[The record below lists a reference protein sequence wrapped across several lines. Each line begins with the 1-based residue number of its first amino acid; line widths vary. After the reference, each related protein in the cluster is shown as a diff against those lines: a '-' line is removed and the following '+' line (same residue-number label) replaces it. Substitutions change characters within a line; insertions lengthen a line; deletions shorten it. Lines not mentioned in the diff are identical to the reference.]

1 MAALNAERQK
11 TETARKENQSR
22 SSGISKALEERKR
35 KLDDRRAMIEAKRIK
50 VLGKEEV
57 ERLKREKKEKEAEAF
72 LNGLDEELQSG
83 AGGRG
88 APS

>member
-1 MAALNAERQK
+1 
-11 TETARKENQSR
+11 
-22 SSGISKALEERKR
+22 
-35 KLDDRRAMIEAKRIK
+35 
-50 VLGKEEV
+50 V